1 MFGRRRHAAAVPVA
15 PVPQLTDAQILELV
29 HTKVAELIGENGEW
43 TVIRRAQGDTD
54 TIFHSILA
62 QSVSVGIAA
71 AIAEARRRLEAGEAL
86 SEPQHLAPAV
96 ADEPV
101 VTVAVAETVAP
112 EALPVVVEAIGT
124 EAMGTETIGTEA
136 MGTEEAPAALQEQ
149 PEQEPAAFSWE
160 PAPITQW
167 TDLRK
172 PVTGEFPAVA
182 HRTAA

>member
-1 MFGRRRHAAAVPVA
+1 MFGRRRHAAAVPAA

-43 TVIRRAQGDTD
+43 TVVRRAQDDTD
-54 TIFHSILA
+54 TIFPSILA

-71 AIAEARRRLEAGEAL
+71 ALADARRRLEAGESL
-86 SEPQHLAPAV
+86 SAPQHLAPAV
-96 ADEPV
+96 ADEHAAAPV
-101 VTVAVAETVAP
+101 EQAVPAHVAVEAP
-112 EALPVVVEAIGT
+112 AA
-124 EAMGTETIGTEA
+124 
-136 MGTEEAPAALQEQ
+136 EEAPAEA
-149 PEQEPAAFSWE
+149 EPAAFGWE

-172 PVTGEFPAVA
+172 PVTGEFPLVS

>member
-71 AIAEARRRLEAGEAL
+71 AIAEARLRLEAGEAL

-101 VTVAVAETVAP
+101 AHEPVAVAETVAP
-112 EALPVVVEAIGT
+112 EPAPVVVEAIVA
-124 EAMGTETIGTEA
+124 E
-136 MGTEEAPAALQEQ
+136 
-149 PEQEPAAFSWE
+149 EPAAFSWE

>member
-29 HTKVAELIGENGEW
+29 HTKVAELIGAKGEW
-43 TVIRRAQGDTD
+43 TVVRRAQDDTD

-71 AIAEARRRLEAGEAL
+71 AIAEARRRIEAGESL
-86 SEPQHLAPAV
+86 SEPQHLAAVLSDAPAPVEAPMVATASEAEPTAAV
-96 ADEPV
+96 ADTPAEPAQ
-101 VTVAVAETVAP
+101 AVAE
-112 EALPVVVEAIGT
+112 
-124 EAMGTETIGTEA
+124 
-136 MGTEEAPAALQEQ
+136 PAAM
-149 PEQEPAAFSWE
+149 AWE

-172 PVTGEFPAVA
+172 PVTGEFPLVS

>member
-29 HTKVAELIGENGEW
+29 HIKVSELIGTNGEW
-43 TVIRRAQGDTD
+43 TVIRRAHDDTD

-71 AIAEARRRLEAGEAL
+71 AIAEARRRLEAGESL

-96 ADEPV
+96 ADERRAAVEEPGE
-101 VTVAVAETVAP
+101 VAA
-112 EALPVVVEAIGT
+112 VVVETPA
-124 EAMGTETIGTEA
+124 A
-136 MGTEEAPAALQEQ
+136 EEAPTAAAPAAEL
-149 PEQEPAAFSWE
+149 EPVAFSWE

-172 PVTGEFPAVA
+172 PVTG
-182 HRTAA
+182 

>member
-1 MFGRRRHAAAVPVA
+1 MFGRRRHAAVVPVA

-71 AIAEARRRLEAGEAL
+71 AIAEARLRLEAGEAP

-96 ADEPV
+96 ADGAAVADKPV
-101 VTVAVAETVAP
+101 VAVAQPVTVAQTVAAEPAPIVVESLVAE
-112 EALPVVVEAIGT
+112 ES
-124 EAMGTETIGTEA
+124 
-136 MGTEEAPAALQEQ
+136 PAALQE
-149 PEQEPAAFSWE
+149 PNEQ
-160 PAPITQW
+160 
-167 TDLRK
+167 
-172 PVTGEFPAVA
+172 
-182 HRTAA
+182 